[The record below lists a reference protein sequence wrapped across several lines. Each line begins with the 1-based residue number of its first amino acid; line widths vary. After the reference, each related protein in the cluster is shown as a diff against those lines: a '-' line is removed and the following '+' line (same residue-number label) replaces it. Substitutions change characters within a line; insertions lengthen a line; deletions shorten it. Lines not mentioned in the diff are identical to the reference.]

1 MSFSQETSIS
11 KLILIDNYF
20 PDLIETS
27 TFMLY
32 DVQQIAIAFYPK
44 IKKYQ
49 HNLIPYI
56 SYYINLQFQSLVFHF
71 QDIEKLNLPPV
82 VLLKHLIFNR
92 LKYLHK
98 STNILPIWKT
108 FSHFSSAMRSF
119 VRQVHYIDRDLL
131 CGSLLQGLGSLNLC
145 SVLRTLQSPVGFLRF
160 HRHYHFDNGSTISY
174 NKSANKYYNWIV
186 SQLTLS
192 QVFRVTNVEF

>member
-1 MSFSQETSIS
+1 
-11 KLILIDNYF
+11 
-20 PDLIETS
+20 
-27 TFMLY
+27 MLY

-44 IKKYQ
+44 IKNYQ

-56 SYYINLQFQSLVFHF
+56 LCYINLQFQSLAFHF
-71 QDIEKLNLPPV
+71 QDIEKSNLPPV

-92 LKYLHK
+92 LKYFHK

-108 FSHFSSAMRSF
+108 FSHFSSAMRPF

-131 CGSLLQGLGSLNLC
+131 CGSLFQGLGSLSLC
-145 SVLRTLQSPVGFLRF
+145 SVLRTLQSPVSFLRI
-160 HRHYHFDNGSTISY
+160 HRHYHFDNCFTISY

-186 SQLTLS
+186 SHYLNDSDLFFKELYSKFTFCMNWLL
-192 QVFRVTNVEF
+192 FWFLLE